1 MFEKVFINVKSGQR
15 QRASHTYT
23 LYIMIGCAYTICVV
37 FCTNDK
43 IKKVHG
49 CTSLS
54 RLSTAL
60 LHLTVGAT
68 ILYTNFT

>member
-37 FCTNDK
+37 FCADDNN
-43 IKKVHG
+43 KKG
-49 CTSLS
+49 AWMYLSLMS
-54 RLSTAL
+54 QYGLIA
-60 LHLTVGAT
+60 HDGWCNNTV
-68 ILYTNFT
+68 Y